1 MKVSDIAGDELTQP
15 GELVGAGQVAL
26 EALTGKKCLQT
37 HRNLPR

>member
-26 EALTGKKCLQT
+26 RLLAKSACKLTGISQDE
-37 HRNLPR
+37 